1 MMLAVNNEILD
12 PIRPDLAEEGR
23 EQPVLHDS
31 EEGHVAEL
39 APEELVE
46 DLDLTP
52 GETEGS
58 GDPVGVYLRE
68 MGKTPLLT
76 REGEVCLAQR
86 IERGEMRVL
95 KAVSRSPVVWRE
107 LISFAEAVRRGE
119 RSIEEMLD
127 LGDEPL
133 TPRQRKSATAKA
145 LKVID
150 QLALLQKSIERGGE
164 QRRPRRNSSRRAQLR
179 AALRQARGCVQIS
192 KLVRSIELNPE
203 MKARLIGEIRKQ
215 FEAQRAGSR
224 EIHPVARLDGKDLRR
239 TMNAIQKG
247 EQESEQARRELIEAN
262 LRLVVSIAK
271 RYQNRGLDIL
281 DLIQEGNLGL
291 MKAVEK
297 FDWRRG
303 FKFSTYATWWIW
315 QSVTRAISLH
325 ARTVRL
331 PVHVTEAINRYAQV
345 NRTLTKELGRRPT
358 LEEIAR
364 RMGMALE
371 KVRELMQA
379 GQETL
384 SLDMPVGQEDESHL
398 GDLIENPASLSPVES
413 AFDRDMKDRTSSAL
427 RILDPREE
435 KVIQLRYGLLDGQ
448 ERTLEEVGDTFGL
461 TRERI
466 RQIEKKA
473 MHDLRES
480 SSAEQLRD
488 YLRRAS

>member
-1 MMLAVNNEILD
+1 VLATNHKIEET
-12 PIRPDLAEEGR
+12 PRPDLAEEDR
-23 EQPVLHDS
+23 EQPVLHES
-31 EEGHVAEL
+31 EEGDVAEL
-39 APEELVE
+39 EPEGLTE

-52 GETEGS
+52 GDSEGS
-58 GDPVGVYLRE
+58 SDPVGVYLRE

-76 REGEVCLAQR
+76 REGEVRLAQC

-95 KAVSRSPVVWRE
+95 KAISRSPVVWRE
-107 LISFAEAVRRGE
+107 LISFAEGVRRAE
-119 RSIEEMLD
+119 RSIEELLE
-127 LGDEPL
+127 LGEEAL
-133 TPRQRKSATAKA
+133 TPRRRKSATVKA

-150 QLALLQKSIERGGE
+150 QMALLQKSIERGGE
-164 QRRPRRNSSRRAQLR
+164 RRRPRQNSSRRAQSR
-179 AALRQARGCVQIS
+179 TAIRRARGCVQIS
-192 KLVRSIELNPE
+192 KLVRSLKLNPE
-203 MKARLIGEIRKQ
+203 MKARLIGEIRKE

-224 EIHPVARLDGKDLRR
+224 EIHAVPGLDARDLRR

-247 EQESEQARRELIEAN
+247 EQESEQARSELIEAN

-291 MKAVEK
+291 MRAVEK

-303 FKFSTYATWWIW
+303 YKFSTYATWWIW

-371 KVRELMQA
+371 KVRELMQTA
-379 GQETL
+379 QETL
-384 SLDMPVGQEDESHL
+384 SLDMPVGQEEELHL
-398 GDLIENPASLSPVES
+398 GDLIENSASLSPVES
-413 AFDRDMKDRTSSAL
+413 AFDRDIKDRTSSAL
-427 RILDPREE
+427 RNLDPREE

-448 ERTLEEVGDTFGL
+448 ERTLEEVGETFGL

-473 MHDLRES
+473 MCDLRES
-480 SSAEQLRD
+480 ASAERLRD

>member
-12 PIRPDLAEEGR
+12 PIRPDLTEEDR

-31 EEGHVAEL
+31 RDAHVTEL

-52 GETEGS
+52 GDPEGS
-58 GDPVGVYLRE
+58 GDPVAVYLRE

-76 REGEVCLAQR
+76 RDGEVRLAQG

-95 KAVSRSPVVWRE
+95 KAISRSPVVWRD
-107 LISFAEAVRRGE
+107 LISFAEGLRRGE
-119 RSIEEMLD
+119 RAIEKMLD

-133 TPRQRKSATAKA
+133 TPRKRKSATAKA
-145 LKVID
+145 LKMID
-150 QLALLQKSIERGGE
+150 QLALLQKSIERGGD
-164 QRRPRRNSSRRAQLR
+164 RRSRRSLSRRAQSR
-179 AALRQARGCVQIS
+179 AALPLARTCVQIS
-192 KLVRSIELNPE
+192 KLVRSIKLNPE
-203 MKARLIGEIRKQ
+203 MKARLIGEIRKE
-215 FEAQRAGSR
+215 FGAHRANSR
-224 EIHPVARLDGKDLRR
+224 EIHSVTGLDARELRR
-239 TMNAIQKG
+239 TVNAIQRG
-247 EQESEQARRELIEAN
+247 EHESEQARSELIEAN

-291 MKAVEK
+291 MKAGEK

-303 FKFSTYATWWIW
+303 YKFSTYATWWIW

-325 ARTVRL
+325 SRTVRL

-364 RMGMALE
+364 RRGMALE

-384 SLDMPVGQEDESHL
+384 SLDMPVGQEEESHL
-398 GDLIENPASLSPVES
+398 GDLLENPASLSPSES
-413 AFDRDMKDRTSSAL
+413 ALDRDMKDRTSSAL
-427 RILDPREE
+427 RGLDPREE

-448 ERTLEEVGDTFGL
+448 ERTLEEVGETFGL

-480 SSAEQLRD
+480 ASAEQLRD